1 MGFWHFLF
9 VRAALL
15 YLIYNALLGTLFYLF
30 PPMVG
35 PFRSS
40 HVHAGLVGFF
50 LQMVMGV
57 AYWITGEARTLLMP
71 RPGGLR
77 QDRLEGLTFVLLN
90 AGLLLRLVLEPLH
103 LLGQEGLRPWLA
115 VSGGLQL
122 LATLVFA
129 FAMHRRVV
137 TGDML
142 RKMREER
149 ERRGG

>member
-9 VRAALL
+9 IRAALV
-15 YLIYNALLGTLFYLF
+15 YLVYTALLGTLFYLL
-30 PPMVG
+30 PGLQG
-35 PFRSS
+35 PFRPS

-57 AYWITGEARTLLMP
+57 AYWLMP

-77 QDRLEGLTFVLLN
+77 QDGLEALTFLLLN
-90 AGLLLRLVLEPLH
+90 AGLLLRLILEPLY
-103 LLGQEGLRPWLA
+103 LLGQVGLRPWLA
-115 VSGGLQL
+115 VAGGFQL

-129 FAMHRRVV
+129 WAMRRRVV

>member
-1 MGFWHFLF
+1 
-9 VRAALL
+9 
-15 YLIYNALLGTLFYLF
+15 
-30 PPMVG
+30 
-35 PFRSS
+35 
-40 HVHAGLVGFF
+40 VGFF

-57 AYWITGEARTLLMP
+57 AYWMMP

-90 AGLLLRLVLEPLH
+90 AGLLLRLVLEPLY
-103 LLGQEGLRPWLA
+103 LLGQEGLRPWLGL
-115 VSGGLQL
+115 SGGLQL
-122 LATLVFA
+122 LAALVFA

>member
-1 MGFWHFLF
+1 MGFWHYLF

-15 YLIYNALLGTLFYLF
+15 YLVYTALLGTLFHLF
-30 PPMVG
+30 PSLVG
-35 PFRSS
+35 PFRPS

-57 AYWITGEARTLLMP
+57 AYWMMP

-90 AGLLLRLVLEPLH
+90 AGLLLRLFLEPWVLSGH
-103 LLGQEGLRPWLA
+103 AGLRPWLGL
-115 VSGGLQL
+115 SGGLQL
-122 LATLVFA
+122 AATLVFA
-129 FAMHRRVV
+129 YAMTKRVV
-137 TGDML
+137 TADML

-149 ERRGG
+149 ERRG

>member
-15 YLIYNALLGTLFYLF
+15 YLVYAALLGTLFYLF
-30 PPMVG
+30 PSLVG
-35 PFRSS
+35 PFRPS

-57 AYWITGEARTLLMP
+57 AYWMMP

-77 QDRLEGLTFVLLN
+77 QEGLEGLTFALLN
-90 AGLLLRLVLEPLH
+90 AGLLLRLSLEPFYLSGH
-103 LLGQEGLRPWLA
+103 EGLRPWLGL
-115 VSGGLQL
+115 SGALQL

-129 FAMHRRVV
+129 FAMHQRVV
-137 TGDML
+137 TADML
-142 RKMREER
+142 RKMREAR
-149 ERRGG
+149 ERRGR

>member
-1 MGFWHFLF
+1 MGFWHYLF
-9 VRAALL
+9 IRAALF
-15 YLIYNALLGTLFYLF
+15 YLVYTALLGTLFYLF
-30 PPMVG
+30 PGLAG
-35 PFRSS
+35 PFRPS

-57 AYWITGEARTLLMP
+57 AYWMMP

-103 LLGQEGLRPWLA
+103 LSGHPGLRPWLG
-115 VSGGLQL
+115 VSGVFQL

-129 FAMHRRVV
+129 HAMGGRVL
-137 TGDML
+137 TAEML
-142 RKMREER
+142 RRLREKR
-149 ERRGG
+149 EGRG

>member
-15 YLIYNALLGTLFYLF
+15 YLVYTALLGTLFYLF
-30 PPMVG
+30 PSLVG
-35 PFRSS
+35 PFRPS

-57 AYWITGEARTLLMP
+57 AYWMMP

-77 QDRLEGLTFVLLN
+77 QDRLEGLTFFLLN
-90 AGLLLRLVLEPLH
+90 AGLLLRLSLEPFYLREH
-103 LLGQEGLRPWLA
+103 EGLRPWLGL
-115 VSGGLQL
+115 SGVLQL

-129 FAMHRRVV
+129 FAMHQRVV

-142 RKMREER
+142 RKMREAR
-149 ERRGG
+149 ERRGR

>member
-15 YLIYNALLGTLFYLF
+15 YLVYTALLGTLFYLF
-30 PPMVG
+30 PSLTG
-35 PFRSS
+35 PFRPS

-57 AYWITGEARTLLMP
+57 AYWMMP

-77 QDRLEGLTFVLLN
+77 QDRLEGLTFLLLN
-90 AGLLLRLVLEPLH
+90 GGLLLRLLLEPFH
-103 LLGQEGLRPWLA
+103 LMGREGLRPWLGL
-115 VSGGLQL
+115 SGGLQL
-122 LATLVFA
+122 AATLVFA
-129 FAMHRRVV
+129 YAMTRRVV
-137 TGDML
+137 TADML

-149 ERRGG
+149 ERRG

>member
-15 YLIYNALLGTLFYLF
+15 YLVYTALLGSLFYLF
-30 PPMVG
+30 PSLVG
-35 PFRSS
+35 PFRPS

-57 AYWITGEARTLLMP
+57 AYWMMP

-77 QDRLEGLTFVLLN
+77 QEALEALTFSLLN
-90 AGLLLRLVLEPLH
+90 AGLLLRLALEPLYLMGH
-103 LLGQEGLRPWLA
+103 EGLRPWLA
-115 VSGGLQL
+115 LGGALQL

-129 FAMHRRVV
+129 HAMGKRVV
-137 TGDML
+137 TADML

-149 ERRGG
+149 ERRKA

>member
-9 VRAALL
+9 IRAALL
-15 YLIYNALLGTLFYLF
+15 YLIYTALLGTLFYFF
-30 PPMVG
+30 PGLVG
-35 PFRSS
+35 PFRPS

-57 AYWITGEARTLLMP
+57 AYWMMP
-71 RPGGLR
+71 RPGGLK
-77 QDRLEGLTFVLLN
+77 QDALEALTFLLLN
-90 AGLLLRLVLEPLH
+90 AGLLLRLFLEPLH
-103 LLGQEGLRPWLA
+103 LLGQEGLRPWLGL
-115 VSGGLQL
+115 SGGLQL

-129 FAMHRRVV
+129 WAMTRRVV

-149 ERRGG
+149 ERRGR

>member
-9 VRAALL
+9 IRAALL
-15 YLIYNALLGTLFYLF
+15 YLIYTALLGTLFYFF
-30 PPMVG
+30 PGLVG
-35 PFRSS
+35 PFRPS

-57 AYWITGEARTLLMP
+57 AYWMMP

-77 QDRLEGLTFVLLN
+77 QDRLEAFTFFLLN
-90 AGLLLRLVLEPLH
+90 AGLLLRLLLEPFH
-103 LLGQEGLRPWLA
+103 LMGWEGLRPWLGL
-115 VSGGLQL
+115 SGGLQL
-122 LATLVFA
+122 AATLVFA
-129 FAMHRRVV
+129 HAMTRRVV

-149 ERRGG
+149 ERRGR

>member
-30 PPMVG
+30 PHMVG

-57 AYWITGEARTLLMP
+57 AYWMMP

-103 LLGQEGLRPWLA
+103 FLGQEGLRPWLA

-122 LATLVFA
+122 LAILVFA

>member
-9 VRAALL
+9 VRAALV
-15 YLIYNALLGTLFYLF
+15 YLIYTALLGTLFYLF
-30 PPMVG
+30 PGLQG

-57 AYWITGEARTLLMP
+57 AYWMMP

-90 AGLLLRLVLEPLH
+90 AGLLLRLVLEPLY
-103 LLGQEGLRPWLA
+103 LLGQEGLRPWLGL
-115 VSGGLQL
+115 SGGLQL

>member
-15 YLIYNALLGTLFYLF
+15 YLVYTALLGTLFYLF
-30 PPMVG
+30 PSLVG
-35 PFRSS
+35 PFRPS

-57 AYWITGEARTLLMP
+57 AYWMMP

-77 QDRLEGLTFVLLN
+77 QDRLEALTFFLLN
-90 AGLLLRLVLEPLH
+90 AGLLLRLFLEPLYLMGH
-103 LLGQEGLRPWLA
+103 AQARPWLGL
-115 VSGGLQL
+115 SGALQL

-129 FAMHRRVV
+129 HAMTKRVV
-137 TGDML
+137 TADML

-149 ERRGG
+149 ERRGI